1 MQETIENLKKEII
14 RTLKDHGEIPLKLL
28 IDNIWRD
35 DRLDIEFE
43 ESPEKIVEEA
53 VIILEKEGL
62 VTRIGDFDNTIQL
75 NYEMLCENYQ
85 MGEESIISPW
95 RLKVFGQI
103 YIPNLDLLE
112 REILLEEF
120 NELRE
125 KKLIDKNFYEVE
137 TVDNNFEISWKFQGF
152 YSKLMVFPSGD
163 FVIIVNFNGEFHPE
177 LIKPPELSS
186 EESKKL
192 IQSVL
197 GTGFFEL
204 YVVLKKIV
212 TKLFEYASIRIT
224 DYRFT
229 RTKE

>member
-1 MQETIENLKKEII
+1 MQETIENIRREII
-14 RTLKDHGEIPLKLL
+14 RILKDHGEIPLKIL

-53 VIILEKEGL
+53 VIMLEKEGL
-62 VTRIGDFDNTIQL
+62 VIRIGDLDNTIQL
-75 NYEMLCENYQ
+75 NPEMLYEDYKIE
-85 MGEESIISPW
+85 EESITSPW

-103 YIPNLDLLE
+103 YIPNLNLLE
-112 REILLEEF
+112 REILLEKF
-120 NELRE
+120 NELKE
-125 KKLIDKNFYEVE
+125 KKLIDKNFYDVE
-137 TVDNNFEISWKFQGF
+137 TVENNFEINWKFQGF
-152 YSKLMVFPSGD
+152 YSKLVVFPSGD

-177 LIKPPELSS
+177 LIKNPELSS
-186 EESKKL
+186 EESKRL

-224 DYRFT
+224 DYRFI